1 MLRPALLLLL
11 PMFAVAGYAPLPM
24 RAAPAARPPAI
35 APTQVTTS
43 ARYTTPPTA
52 TVDDSPLLAAVVS
65 LAPAAPHNQDRQ
77 PWRAEEIARS
87 SVALRSRA
95 TVIDTST
102 FESDFRSLPY
112 EMSLNVISSGGIT
125 TLTATYSSAYAATA
139 QYIFDGLDKRF
150 KRLP

>member
-1 MLRPALLLLL
+1 MPRPALLLLL
-11 PMFAVAGYAPLPM
+11 PVLAVASCAPLPM
-24 RAAPAARPPAI
+24 RPAPAARPPAI
-35 APTQVTTS
+35 AATQLTTT

-52 TVDDSPLLAAVVS
+52 NADDSPILAAVVS

-77 PWRAEEIARS
+77 PWQAEEIARS

-95 TVIDTST
+95 TVINIST
-102 FESDFRSLPY
+102 FESDFRSLPF